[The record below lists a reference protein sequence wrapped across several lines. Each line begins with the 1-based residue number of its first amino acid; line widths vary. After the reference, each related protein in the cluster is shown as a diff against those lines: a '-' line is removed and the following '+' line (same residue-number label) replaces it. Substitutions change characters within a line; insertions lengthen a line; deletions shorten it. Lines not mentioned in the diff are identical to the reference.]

1 MSLEQTNETKR
12 NKAES
17 VYYMRGILNRANHA
31 VPIFFTLGPPHGT
44 EASKVNGEGELGE
57 CTQEV
62 FPAHENY
69 SL

>member
-1 MSLEQTNETKR
+1 MSLEQTNKTKR

-17 VYYMRGILNRANHA
+17 VYWMRGIMNRANHA
-31 VPIFFTLGPPHGT
+31 VPIFLTLGPTHAT
-44 EASKVNGEGELGE
+44 EASKVNREGELRE

>member
-1 MSLEQTNETKR
+1 MTLEQTNKTKR

-17 VYYMRGILNRANHA
+17 VYKMQGIMNRANHA
-31 VPIFFTLGPPHGT
+31 VPIFLTLGPPHGT
-44 EASKVNGEGELGE
+44 EASKVNGEGELRE
-57 CTQEV
+57 YTQEV